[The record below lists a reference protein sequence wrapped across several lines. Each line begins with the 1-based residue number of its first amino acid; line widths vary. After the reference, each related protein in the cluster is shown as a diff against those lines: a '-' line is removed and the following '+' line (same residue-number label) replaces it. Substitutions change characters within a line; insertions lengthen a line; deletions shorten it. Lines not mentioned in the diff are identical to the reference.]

1 LQEFSDMA
9 RVLREQTERL
19 SGRLDNTADSAQRQL
34 AVTAR
39 ELRVSAELIA
49 RAADRLQEPRA
60 ALLGPGEA
68 QLGPGE
74 KLK

>member
-1 LQEFSDMA
+1 
-9 RVLREQTERL
+9 
-19 SGRLDNTADSAQRQL
+19 
-34 AVTAR
+34 
-39 ELRVSAELIA
+39 LIA

-60 ALLGPGEA
+60 ALLGPGDS